1 MKRISIILGLL
12 LIVLTIT
19 SCSRENKTIIEK
31 NRVGLVCS
39 QDLIGEIET
48 IFANDSIVKNLSEGA
63 LGGGETKYVQDNDEY
78 LVYSK
83 QGKHLM
89 TIVPN
94 EQHDSASTI
103 KYVQIVD
110 PQFKSDKGLSL
121 SSSFKDI
128 NVNYMINKVE
138 TSLSSATL
146 YIDELNA
153 TIALDKKEIGVNPFS
168 TQEIKIEQIPDMA
181 KIKYLTIWFD

>member
-1 MKRISIILGLL
+1 MKKISTILALL
-12 LIVLTIT
+12 LTVLIFTQ
-19 SCSRENKTIIEK
+19 CSKESSTIIEK

-39 QDLIGEIET
+39 QDLIGDIESL
-48 IFANDSIVKNLSEGA
+48 FESDSIVKNLSEGA
-63 LGGGETKYVQDNDEY
+63 LGGGETKYIQDNDEY
-78 LVYSK
+78 LIYSK
-83 QGKHLM
+83 EGKHLM

-94 EQHDSASTI
+94 EQHDSTSTI
-103 KYVQIVD
+103 KYVQILD
-110 PQFKSDKGLSL
+110 PQFKTDKGLTLNSP
-121 SSSFKDI
+121 FKEI

-153 TIALDKKEIGVNPFS
+153 TIALDKREIGVNPFS
-168 TQEIKIEQIPDMA
+168 TDEIKIEQIPDMA